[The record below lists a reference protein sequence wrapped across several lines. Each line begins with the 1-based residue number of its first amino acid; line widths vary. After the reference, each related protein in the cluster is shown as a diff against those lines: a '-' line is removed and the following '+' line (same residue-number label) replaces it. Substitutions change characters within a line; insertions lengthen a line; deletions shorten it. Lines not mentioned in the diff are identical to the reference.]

1 MTNVDHESVEDLLRH
16 ATPRPMPPAEASASA
31 RAAVRD
37 EWRATVGQ
45 RQRRRRTARYAL
57 AATVILGLFAALNLL
72 RTPAPV
78 PVQVASIDKSV
89 GPVYVLGEQ
98 AELRETGGLA
108 AIMSGQTVVTGA
120 GAGLA
125 VAWGDGGSLRLDEQT
140 RVEFADRESIFL
152 HEGRVYFDS
161 RDAALASGPI
171 DGDPPVLRLRTGLG
185 QVQHVGTQYMVRVGR
200 DELVVSVREGEVEID
215 GDYFE
220 HSAVGGEQIT
230 LSGSQRPSVLSIA
243 PTGGDWEWIEQTTPV
258 VDVDGRNLYEFL
270 AWVSRELG
278 LQLAFVGDAES
289 VARSAILR
297 GSIDSRPADAL
308 RMRLAS
314 AALVWRIEEGVIYVG
329 GEP

>member
-1 MTNVDHESVEDLLRH
+1 MTNVNHEIVEDLLRH
-16 ATPRPMPPAEASASA
+16 ATPRQMPPAEAAASA

-37 EWRATVGQ
+37 EWRATVGR
-45 RQRRRRTARYAL
+45 RQRRRRTVGYAL
-57 AATVILGLFAALNLL
+57 AATVIVGTFAALNLL

-98 AELRETGGLA
+98 AELRETGSLK

-125 VAWGDGGSLRLDEQT
+125 VAWGDGGSLRLDQAT
-140 RVEFADRESIFL
+140 RVEFTDRESIFL

-161 RDAALASGPI
+161 WDATLASGAA
-171 DGDPPVLRLRTGLG
+171 DSDAPVLRLRTGLG
-185 QVQHVGTQYMVRVGR
+185 QVQHVGTQYMVRIDR

-215 GDYFE
+215 GDYFD
-220 HSAVGGEQIT
+220 HNAVSGEQVT
-230 LSGSQRPSVLSIA
+230 LSGSQRPSVLTIA
-243 PTGGDWEWIEQTTPV
+243 SSGGDWEWIEQTTPV
-258 VDVDGRNLYEFL
+258 VDVDGRSLHEFL

-289 VARSAILR
+289 VAQDAILR
-297 GSIDSRPADAL
+297 GSIDLRPADAL

-314 AALVWRIEEGVIYVG
+314 TALEWRIEEGVIYVG